1 MASTPRL
8 GLRRGIVLGA
18 SLAVPIALVFGLGH
32 RGVHMMRSMVVPGA
46 GLVGSDNLLAAACL
60 LAAVGA
66 TVAWVRWGM
75 DWLLAAV
82 VVGAVVASGLVSD
95 SHAAVTT
102 SMASIGSVARPVVA
116 SHEFPLVLLAAGL
129 ISWLRTVVGRIPGLS
144 HLARRRGR
152 TSEGLASVDRLRPVD
167 RSRTAAVVA
176 LAGDTELAGVIATDP
191 AIEQRARRVGTWA
204 RFRFG
209 GDSFRV
215 DHAPAR
221 AALTL
226 AGSGDEQLTTGF
238 VGDAE
243 RTTLGVPCSEPTWVR
258 PLDGTLAAIALHHCG
273 GSADRW
279 VTSLRREFGLH
290 RGHRAAWYWTPLG
303 WPAGSAP
310 AWEHAT
316 STALARAMGWIGDD
330 DWPALRARALGASAR
345 GTEHP
350 HDERL
355 IAAARIWLVF
365 VDDQR
370 AAPLLARPTVQ
381 HDPLAV
387 ALDRVAIRL
396 TADSQALANVSHAA
410 DAVTHP
416 EVHA

>member
-1 MASTPRL
+1 MLYEAEKGDFT
-8 GLRRGIVLGA
+8 
-18 SLAVPIALVFGLGH
+18 
-32 RGVHMMRSMVVPGA
+32 
-46 GLVGSDNLLAAACL
+46 
-60 LAAVGA
+60 
-66 TVAWVRWGM
+66 
-75 DWLLAAV
+75 
-82 VVGAVVASGLVSD
+82 
-95 SHAAVTT
+95 
-102 SMASIGSVARPVVA
+102 
-116 SHEFPLVLLAAGL
+116 
-129 ISWLRTVVGRIPGLS
+129 
-144 HLARRRGR
+144 
-152 TSEGLASVDRLRPVD
+152 
-167 RSRTAAVVA
+167 VA
-176 LAGDTELAGVIATDP
+176 LAGDTELAAVIATDP
-191 AIEQRARRVGTWA
+191 AIEQRARRVGMWA

-209 GDSFRV
+209 GDSFRI

-226 AGSGDEQLTTGF
+226 AGSGDEQLTSRF
-238 VGDAE
+238 VGDAA
-243 RTTLGVPCSEPTWVR
+243 RTSLGVPCSEPTWVR
-258 PLDGTLAAIALHHCG
+258 PLDGTLAAIALHRCG
-273 GSADRW
+273 GSAERW

-290 RGHRAAWYWTPLG
+290 RGHRSAWYWTPLG

-310 AWEHAT
+310 AWEHAA

-365 VDDQR
+365 VDDPR

-387 ALDRVAIRL
+387 ALDRVATRL
-396 TADSQALANVSHAA
+396 AADSQALATVSQAA